1 MNGKGGVSGRQR
13 GVECD
18 EMGGE
23 IRKKHSPE
31 NAQLQQSSEANR
43 CKMHHRCSFWGEKAF
58 GK

>member
-31 NAQLQQSSEANR
+31 NAQLQQSSEA
-43 CKMHHRCSFWGEKAF
+43 K
-58 GK
+58 